1 MKSSEIIN
9 HILQNPLYG
18 NLKAARECKE
28 ALLMLGKSRSL
39 LIKFAY
45 QRQNTLFIAVAHPLA
60 LQELKNDNII
70 NQIKTLL
77 NKYIVFKED
86 TSLKRVDEVKIF
98 ITKLSKFKKAS
109 EIKSRILERSDG
121 EFLNLAK
128 DRVIYE
134 LFEKLRV
141 SINANR

>member
-1 MKSSEIIN
+1 
-9 HILQNPLYG
+9 
-18 NLKAARECKE
+18 
-28 ALLMLGKSRSL
+28 
-39 LIKFAY
+39 
-45 QRQNTLFIAVAHPLA
+45 
-60 LQELKNDNII
+60 
-70 NQIKTLL
+70 
-77 NKYIVFKED
+77 
-86 TSLKRVDEVKIF
+86 